1 MYRSLI
7 TLIGIFMVSGCGT
20 TSIPPG
26 QPDQLDKVYDSVHG
40 QGSEDAIRL
49 LRKGMK
55 ERGVYGVTQPSI
67 PVRKNEDVRQIWV
80 PDYVDPTTSRLVH
93 GHWESTVLREGT
105 WYIEE

>member
-1 MYRSLI
+1 MNRSLV
-7 TLIGIFMVSGCGT
+7 TIFACFLTVGCAS
-20 TSIPPG
+20 SIPPG
-26 QPDQLDKVYDSVHG
+26 QPDQIDKIYDSIHG
-40 QGSEDAIRL
+40 QGSDDAIKL

-105 WYIEE
+105 WYIED